1 MNEEK
6 NNIGVNNNINN
17 SLPPMGV
24 APSNT
29 NSVHDKYGL
38 PPISNFTNFNNN
50 YQSPVVDNNTSV
62 FDLMDQFDSVN
73 NNSYSNQNTEVN
85 SNLSMQDTAANNI
98 IQTENNT
105 SFVNEVPNIP
115 VVNIQKPQVQNQN
128 ISSIPQVNIG
138 FSEATDNSTIVSNQ
152 VSLNGS
158 ANSHPS
164 FNMFAG
170 NKEMPGEVSLNT
182 GLNSNAIE
190 QNSNPSGFNVN
201 NGNIQ
206 NQSVNSDPLSI
217 FGSNIGVTDNNP
229 SNLNTKESSVSLNNT
244 LPSNNVSMNNSHEA
258 ITVNSV
264 SNNVGI
270 DQGVS
275 VENNAPNVVVP
286 SVSTPVNNMVEPN
299 TLQVNDIVDKDLQEA
314 LTINPVPNNVG
325 VNQGISVENSVSNV
339 VVPNVSTPVNN
350 MVESN
355 TPQVNDIVDKDLQ
368 EVLTINPVSNNVG
381 VNQGISVENSVPNV
395 VVPNVSTPVNNMVE
409 SNTPQVNDIVD
420 KDLQEALTINSV
432 SNNAAINQ
440 GITVENNVPNVV
452 VPNVNI
458 PVSNSAESSIP
469 QENTVGYNNIS
480 APVINSQNS
489 IDNNIPNFNFNNFN
503 VPVSDIGET
512 SGVIEIPTV
521 SMDSVLGDN
530 NNNTINNTS
539 DGVDELI
546 TNFVGDN
553 TEGVNNS
560 IDANITNN
568 TNAGTNTET
577 LVTENAKPKKK
588 KKKALFIILLI
599 ITILIVAAVGVL
611 SYFMFFKA
619 DKLVCGNQDYSQPQ
633 YMLDESMVMNFKGNT
648 LTNTNL
654 NQRITFNNDYLDKK
668 DAYLEELKNQ
678 YQGLGFNV
686 SFVENEDGFDI
697 SMNFTKKELES
708 WYGTS
713 LKNSS
718 KSQMKK
724 EMRESGY
731 TCK

>member
-170 NKEMPGEVSLNT
+170 NKEMSGEVSLNT

-190 QNSNPSGFNVN
+190 QNSNPSGF

-217 FGSNIGVTDNNP
+217 FGSNIGVTDNNQ
-229 SNLNTKESSVSLNNT
+229 SNLNIKESSFSHTNT
-244 LPSNNVSMNNSHEA
+244 LPSNNMSMNNSQETLT
-258 ITVNSV
+258 INSV

-270 DQGVS
+270 NQGVS
-275 VENNAPNVVVP
+275 GENNDPNIVAPNIN
-286 SVSTPVNNMVEPN
+286 TPVNNMVEPN
-299 TLQVNDIVDKDLQEA
+299 TLQVNDIVDKDIQEA
-314 LTINPVPNNVG
+314 
-325 VNQGISVENSVSNV
+325 
-339 VVPNVSTPVNN
+339 
-350 MVESN
+350 
-355 TPQVNDIVDKDLQ
+355 
-368 EVLTINPVSNNVG
+368 LTINPVSNNVG

-395 VVPNVSTPVNNMVE
+395 VVPNVSTPVNNIVE
-409 SNTPQVNDIVD
+409 SNAPQVNDIVD
-420 KDLQEALTINSV
+420 KDMQEALTINSV
-432 SNNAAINQ
+432 P
-440 GITVENNVPNVV
+440 NNV
-452 VPNVNI
+452 
-458 PVSNSAESSIP
+458 
-469 QENTVGYNNIS
+469 
-480 APVINSQNS
+480 
-489 IDNNIPNFNFNNFN
+489 
-503 VPVSDIGET
+503 
-512 SGVIEIPTV
+512 
-521 SMDSVLGDN
+521 
-530 NNNTINNTS
+530 
-539 DGVDELI
+539 
-546 TNFVGDN
+546 
-553 TEGVNNS
+553 
-560 IDANITNN
+560 
-568 TNAGTNTET
+568 GTN
-577 LVTENAKPKKK
+577 
-588 KKKALFIILLI
+588 
-599 ITILIVAAVGVL
+599 
-611 SYFMFFKA
+611 
-619 DKLVCGNQDYSQPQ
+619 Q
-633 YMLDESMVMNFKGNT
+633 
-648 LTNTNL
+648 
-654 NQRITFNNDYLDKK
+654 
-668 DAYLEELKNQ
+668 
-678 YQGLGFNV
+678 
-686 SFVENEDGFDI
+686 
-697 SMNFTKKELES
+697 
-708 WYGTS
+708 
-713 LKNSS
+713 
-718 KSQMKK
+718 
-724 EMRESGY
+724 
-731 TCK
+731 